1 MKQRNP
7 ISRENLTIKRNDW
20 VLEVGSG
27 HNPTYRANV
36 IVEKFIDSNYH
47 RSGDVKIFPHQ
58 RFIQADGANM
68 PFKDKE
74 FDYVICNQ
82 VLEHVDDPI
91 SFVAELQ
98 RVAKGGYIE
107 LPSLIGESL
116 FPKTSH
122 KWTCLEIDNKLVLM
136 EKSKLPIIYP
146 DYGRTFLNFL
156 PYQSLALRLFYLSYH
171 QAHTVRYEWKDSID
185 IMVDPEDESYR
196 SFFLKPWTEEMGRKI
211 FPVLSKKSDIK
222 VSCKALLHLIYCM
235 IKRRIHPHKPI
246 SLKLTTDQEHYSS
259 SYSDTRP

>member
-7 ISRENLTIKRNDW
+7 ISREDLTIKKDDL

-47 RSGDVKIFPHQ
+47 RSGDIKVFPHQ
-58 RFIQADGANM
+58 KLVNTDGADM

-82 VLEHVDDPI
+82 VLEHAEDPVL
-91 SFVAELQ
+91 FVKELQ
-98 RVAKGGYIE
+98 RVAKRGYLE

-116 FPKTSH
+116 FPKVSH
-122 KWTCLEIDNKLVLM
+122 KWTCLEIDNKLILF
-136 EKSKLPIIYP
+136 EISKLPGFYP
-146 DYGRTFLNFL
+146 NYGRTFLNFL

-171 QAHTVRYEWKDSID
+171 QVSSVRYEWKDSIE
-185 IMVDPEDESYR
+185 ILINPEDEYYR
-196 SFFLKPWTEEMGRKI
+196 SFFLEPWTDEMVRTI
-211 FPVLSKKSDIK
+211 FPYRSKALDLK
-222 VSCKALLHLIYCM
+222 VTFKALLHLMNCM
-235 IKRRIHPHKPI
+235 IKRRIHPHKAI
-246 SLKLTTDQEHYSS
+246 TFEEYKRLHNDH
-259 SYSDTRP
+259 